1 MRFYPFFLECSKR
14 ERMSERKREL
24 ELLAFGKCGMIID
37 NEDGTSVLIKNK
49 NSFVIPKIYTD
60 KARDILYLMLW
71 DEDNEFDRM
80 ASAIKESIKQWANVK
95 KRDKLRIIDKYV
107 LQLECD
113 IKEKK
118 LIKSVITIALI
129 LRMIQTND
137 IVYQDFEIKNIEGT
151 FDCNYFINA
160 AGDPIASKSSRSH
173 SINTKISAKDIW
185 KKVYGRP
192 KAVST
197 TVDHT

>member
-14 ERMSERKREL
+14 ESIKERKRQL
-24 ELLAFGKCGMIID
+24 ELLAFGKCGVIV
-37 NEDGTSVLIKNK
+37 NCEDGTPTLIKDK
-49 NSFVIPKIYTD
+49 QTFPIPDTYTD
-60 KARDILYLMLW
+60 EARNKLNMVLW
-71 DEDNEFDRM
+71 GEDSDFDRM
-80 ASAIKESIKQWANVK
+80 EKTIKESIKQWTNVK

-129 LRMIQTND
+129 LRMIQSND

-151 FDCNYFINA
+151 FDCNYFSKA
-160 AGDPIASKSSRSH
+160 SESQIASRSSRSH
-173 SINTKISAKDIW
+173 STDNKVSSKNIW
-185 KKVYGRP
+185 QKVYGN
-192 KAVST
+192 T
-197 TVDHT
+197 TVA